1 MGKFEALFQRP
12 GIERSISEMPS
23 HIPRSDF
30 NKVKAKFIRLNKN
43 FCLYIIL
50 LHYILCTLYEE

>member
-23 HIPRSDF
+23 HIPKSDF

-43 FCLYIIL
+43 FC
-50 LHYILCTLYEE
+50 